1 MRKQYPPL
9 TCLATCVHDH
19 LLFRGKVDAV
29 QQRCPSNGCQVG
41 HEPCSHLNGLPRCDR
56 AIRVA
61 LEAVERTL
69 AADASVWTEFLVLH
83 GLVRHRQS
91 VQRQIGARCAQY
103 WTAARCRPAR
113 VSMAELAEAGTAAIG
128 GRRALL
134 LGRSTAKHST
144 DLSRSVP
151 PWCCNNPAHPR
162 KTGHL
167 LAGAQSWAARVSQ
180 QTVKPPP

>member
-1 MRKQYPPL
+1 MRYSSVAPAMAARLGVSRAVTSMGCPGVTGPSGSLLRLWKGHWQRMHQY
-9 TCLATCVHDH
+9 
-19 LLFRGKVDAV
+19 
-29 QQRCPSNGCQVG
+29 
-41 HEPCSHLNGLPRCDR
+41 GLM
-56 AIRVA
+56 
-61 LEAVERTL
+61 
-69 AADASVWTEFLVLH
+69 FLVLH

-103 WTAARCRPAR
+103 WTAARCRPAC